1 VGSFADRV
9 PADGAAATTAL
20 GDTVY
25 QHDDWHRDASV
36 LLDATTNVQT
46 ASYTLVL
53 GDAWKIVELNS
64 ASAVNLTVPPN
75 SSVAFPVGTTIE
87 VLQYGAGQVTLVAG
101 SGVTLRAPG
110 SRLKTTGQYSS
121 ASLRKRATDE
131 WVVAGDLSA

>member
-1 VGSFADRV
+1 MGAFADRV

-20 GDTVY
+20 GDATY

-46 ASYTLVL
+46 ASYTLAL
-53 GDAWKIVELNS
+53 SDFGKIVELNS
-64 ASAVNLTVPPN
+64 VSAVNLTVPPN
-75 SSVAFPVGTTIE
+75 SSVAFPVGTTVE

-121 ASLRKRATDE
+121 ATLRKRATDE